1 MATSTKYDYDN
12 NKFGFDKGDLSHVR
26 EDHPPPWGAGPYKF
40 IKFENGTVNFEVND
54 SYYLG
59 APQDQL
65 MSTSCRLRKTISST
79 ASSPAPWI
87 SPDPTFSATAVDAI
101 KAANKNDDVNGPAI
115 TTDTVDNLGY
125 GYLGMSANTMNVNKE
140 PGPMPPRLS

>member
-1 MATSTKYDYDN
+1 M
-12 NKFGFDKGDLSHVR
+12 
-26 EDHPPPWGAGPYKF
+26 
-40 IKFENGTVNFEVND
+40 NFEAND
-54 SYYLG
+54 SYYW
-59 APQDQL
+59 APPRPPS

-87 SPDPTFSATAVDAI
+87 SPILTFSATAVDAI

-140 PGPMPPRLS
+140 PGFRCLQGFIVRAIRHRSGCYRTVAIESYYGERASVINYPISNTSLGCSSGC